1 MTEEFWTEARVA
13 ELKQLYVVEHRS
25 RTEIMRILQI
35 TRYNLAAELNKLGL
49 CINDAHH
56 LTEEERGKIVALC
69 HAGHS
74 LAEIGRQMG
83 AAGSTIKNVL
93 ARVQLRTMPS
103 TRVMA
108 WTEEE
113 KSALVTMVGQGM
125 GYKEIAGSTIFAGR
139 RSLLAIKHKTLQ
151 LDLRMKSPSVKISY
165 PVPSPEPEPD
175 PDEPDEPEVGV
186 HFFDIN
192 ERTQCRWPVARMRYC
207 GAPRLDTAF
216 GPYCKE
222 HAEISMRPLKTLK
235 TLKKDKQK

>member
-125 GYKEIAGSTIFAGR
+125 GYKEIAGSTIFAGSTLPPGYQAQDFAARSAYEVAIGKDKLSGTITGTRARAR
-139 RSLLAIKHKTLQ
+139 RT
-151 LDLRMKSPSVKISY
+151 RMSQKSACIS
-165 PVPSPEPEPD
+165 S
-175 PDEPDEPEVGV
+175 
-186 HFFDIN
+186 
-192 ERTQCRWPVARMRYC
+192 
-207 GAPRLDTAF
+207 
-216 GPYCKE
+216 
-222 HAEISMRPLKTLK
+222 ISMRGRNADGRLPACATAGRPASTRPSALTAKNTPK
-235 TLKKDKQK
+235 SP